1 MQKIF
6 IISGP
11 PGVGKTRHAELYA
24 QQHNMALIYYQ
35 CHAWTDADELFF
47 GINVQAAVSAA
58 VSGEVG
64 KIRQP
69 GVLAVA
75 AESSNVRPTCLV
87 LDELD
92 KSSDK
97 AEALLLDFLQSGRV
111 PVAPGQH
118 IVANLDS
125 LVVFIITNGYRD
137 FSDALLRRGRR
148 VWMKPL
154 PVDQQVKIIAE
165 KVKCSVGLARI
176 AWKAARWVAEQEGNS
191 SLSIQEGWNMIT
203 ELLSSP
209 VCKEAV
215 EEALAGWAARTAS
228 GAEAVKNCPYV
239 SALLA
244 ELKRTRIF

>member
-1 MQKIF
+1 MSRVF

-24 QQHNMALIYYQ
+24 QQHNMALVYYQ
-35 CHAWTDADELFF
+35 CHAWTDADELYF
-47 GINVQAAVSAA
+47 GVNVQAAVS
-58 VSGEVG
+58 GEG
-64 KIRQP
+64 KVRQP

-75 AESSNVRPTCLV
+75 AESSNCRPTCLI

-118 IVANLDS
+118 LRANMDS

-165 KVKCSVGLARI
+165 KAKCSVGLARV

-191 SLSIQEGWNMIT
+191 SLSMQEGWNMIG

-209 VCKEAV
+209 APACKEAV
-215 EEALAGWAARTAS
+215 EEALMGWAARTLA
-228 GAEAVKNCPYV
+228 GAEAVKNCPFI

-244 ELKRTRIF
+244 EIKRI